1 MHLRIKVEKLKKKLY
16 LVDGSSFL
24 YRAYFALPY
33 LSTKKGLPTRVVFG
47 FLKMLN
53 KIITEHNP
61 DYLGIVFDPKGP
73 TFRHEMLKEYK
84 IKRPPMP
91 HEIVL
96 QFPYIL
102 RLLDVMSI
110 KTIIKDGYEADD
122 VIASISYEFKDE
134 LSVVV
139 VTSDK
144 DLYQL
149 TDNEITVWHPQKDKF
164 IDKDTVKELLG
175 VYPSQLTD
183 YLALCGDAVDGIPGV
198 KGIGEKTALKLISEY
213 GSLEKIYENIDKI
226 PERLQKLLSEGKE
239 IAFLSRKLCELR
251 HEKIGINLGEM
262 KIREWNKEG
271 VLALLK
277 ELEFYD
283 IIKEM
288 GLGEINDFSIPLI
301 ENYRGFDIR
310 GQDVYIAVHS
320 QSEEN
325 KVLLFTD
332 DGKKIYRVVSNL
344 KGFFDKV
351 KDKRCY
357 TADGKNLLKVQLKE
371 RIDSFNFYDLSL
383 ASYLINS
390 AANHSHTL
398 EDIFRDVYG
407 FTPDNIKSNIVSL
420 FPQDENEKKV
430 AFLLKN
436 LPNISQKIFN
446 KLNKDNELLWLYNE
460 IEKPLS
466 EILVKMEN
474 WGVKVNGEL
483 FQEISTDLKKR
494 LDEME
499 REIFS
504 LTGESFNINSP
515 KQLATILYE
524 KLGLKP
530 VKKGKK
536 SLSTAADVL
545 DDLYESH
552 PVIPLLLEYRNLAKI
567 KNTYLDVLP
576 SYIGKDGRIHTTF
589 NQTLTATGRLSSSNP
604 NLQNIPIKY
613 EWGEKLRKAFIAD
626 DGYFLVSADY
636 SQIEIRILAELSGDE
651 NLIDDF
657 RKRRDIHTMTAA
669 KIFGVLPE
677 LVTKEMR
684 RQAKTINF
692 GILYG
697 MGRYSLSRELKIS
710 TKEAENFIN
719 RYFENYPKVKEFRE
733 ELINKARKDKFV
745 TTYFGRKRYIY
756 DIDSPDHNIRQN
768 AERIAMNTPLQGTA
782 ADIVKK
788 AMINV
793 FKELTKRHIVFKMLL
808 QVHDELLIEVE
819 DVRMTEAMAVIQS
832 EMENVVDFKVP
843 LEVKIGLGK
852 NWYEAAK

>member
-1 MHLRIKVEKLKKKLY
+1 MKKKLY

-47 FLKMLN
+47 FIKMLN
-53 KIITEHNP
+53 KVLAEHNP
-61 DYLGIVFDPKGP
+61 DYLAIVFDPKGP

-91 HEIVL
+91 HEIVV

-102 RLLDVMSI
+102 KILNIMGI
-110 KTIIKDGYEADD
+110 KTIIKDGVEADD
-122 VIASISYEFKDE
+122 VIASLSIEYKNEF
-134 LSVVV
+134 SVVL

-149 TDNEITVWHPQKDKF
+149 TEYGITIWHPQKDKF

-175 VYPSQLTD
+175 ISPAQLTD
-183 YLALCGDAVDGIPGV
+183 YLALCGDAVDGIPGI
-198 KGIGEKTALKLISEY
+198 KGIGEKTALKLISEFD
-213 GSLEKIYENIDKI
+213 SLKAIYENLDKI
-226 PERLQKLLSEGKE
+226 PDRLRRLILDGKE
-239 IAFLSRKLCELR
+239 IAFLSKKLCELKV
-251 HEKIGINLGEM
+251 EKVDINLDDM
-262 KIREWNKEG
+262 KLGVCKKEE
-271 VLALLK
+271 LLTFLK

-288 GLGEINDFSIPLI
+288 SLGEINDFSIPDI
-301 ENYRGFDIR
+301 ENYKWLEVKGSELYLAI
-310 GQDVYIAVHS
+310 HS
-320 QSEEN
+320 VDGGK
-325 KVLLFTD
+325 KVLLFTN
-332 DGKKIYRVVSNL
+332 DGKKIFRVTSEIKKIFEIMKN
-344 KGFFDKV
+344 KS
-351 KDKRCY
+351 CY
-357 TADGKNLLKVQLKE
+357 TADGKSLMHILLKNK
-371 RIDSFNFYDLSL
+371 IYDFDFYDLSL
-383 ASYLINS
+383 ASYLLNS
-390 AANHSHTL
+390 TANHFHTL

-407 FTPDNIKSNIVSL
+407 FTPDTIKSEKVSL
-420 FPQDENEKKV
+420 FPEDENEKKT
-430 AFLLKN
+430 AFLLKS
-436 LPNISQKIFN
+436 LPELSQKIFN
-446 KLNKDNELLWLYNE
+446 KLSKDKELLWLYQE

-474 WGVKVNGEL
+474 WGVKVDDRL
-483 FQEISTDLKKR
+483 FNEISVDLKKR
-494 LDEME
+494 LEDME
-499 REIFS
+499 KEIFN
-504 LTGESFNINSP
+504 LTGLSFNINSP
-515 KQLATILYE
+515 KQLAMILYE
-524 KLGLKP
+524 KLGLKT

-545 DDLYESH
+545 EELYESH
-552 PVIPLLLEYRNLAKI
+552 PVIPLLLEYRNIAKI

-576 SYIGKDGRIHTTF
+576 SFVENDGRIHTTF

-626 DGYFLVSADY
+626 ECYFLISADY

-651 NLIDDF
+651 NLIEDF
-657 RKRRDIHTMTAA
+657 KKRRDIHAMTAA

-697 MGRYSLSRELKIS
+697 MGKYSLSRELKVT

-719 RYFENYPKVKEFRE
+719 RYFESYPKVKEFRE
-733 ELINKARKDKFV
+733 ELVNKARKDKFV

-756 DIDSPDHNIRQN
+756 EIDSPDHNVKQN

-788 AMINV
+788 AMIDV
-793 FKELTKRHIVFKMLL
+793 FKELSKRHIVFKMLL

-819 DVRMTEAMAVIQS
+819 DVRTNEAMAIIK
-832 EMENVVDFKVP
+832 EKMENVVEFKVP
-843 LEVKIGLGK
+843 LEIKIGIGK